1 MDENDFDMNTAS
13 ASPVPAADASDACE
27 ARTAGLTSEEIKERV
42 SSGKVNGDVNIKTK
56 SVAHILRTNIVTF
69 FNILF
74 VIIAII
80 MAFFV
85 EHNLDGLFNYG
96 FFVVAVTNCLIGII
110 QELAAKRTID
120 KLSLL
125 HAPRAIAVR
134 DGSETEIALKDIV
147 LDDVLILKPGAE
159 ISADSVVLDGT
170 IEVNE
175 ALITGEP
182 DPIMKKAGDSLLS
195 GSFVVSG
202 SAAVK
207 VVHVGKDNYAAR
219 ITADAKKNKPQN
231 SEIYRSLNKVIK
243 FMSVILVPVGVALF
257 CVKYFI
263 QDTTAPVN
271 DTVLTVL
278 GTLIGMIPSGLVA
291 LTSAVFC
298 VSVIK
303 LAKRKALAQDLYCS
317 EILARVDVLCL
328 DKTGT
333 ITEGSMAVA
342 KLIPKGANEEQ
353 ARAALKA
360 LTSATGDD
368 NPTANAV
375 KEFVKDISG
384 YPEAINKV
392 PFSSARKWSGAEFDG
407 YSLVM
412 GAAQFV
418 LKEVPETLE
427 EEISSYAREGYRVM
441 VLIKTYGNIT
451 SGIDGE
457 RELLAL
463 IVIEDVIRTGAGETL
478 DYFDRQGV
486 AIKII
491 SGDDPVTVSV
501 VATRA
506 GVRNAEKYVDC
517 SALDD
522 DSLRANVDNYTVFG
536 RVSPDQKLVIVKAL
550 KAAGHV
556 VGMTGDGIND
566 VLALR
571 EADCSIAV
579 AAGSDASKNVSKI
592 VLLDNNFSSL
602 PKVVQEGRRCINNL
616 QRSASLF
623 LIKTIYNTLFAL
635 IFMIIPATLP
645 FTPKNLTL
653 IGYITI
659 GPPAFV
665 LALEPNNEIVRGKFL
680 PKVVLDACPTAFAIA
695 IAVSVIASVGP
706 IMGLNADQAGT
717 SALIATVVLGLAF
730 IIRISIPLNPIRIA
744 LIVVLAAFFTACF
757 FVPFARDLFG
767 LSETYDMNMLI
778 LTAPCAAGGV
788 ILMVLFTLAFRKMRM
803 PKFMAKLFEKL

>member
-1 MDENDFDMNTAS
+1 MDKKSLIGIVLIGVIFFGFTIYSSRQQQKYQEAMAAYEAAHPELAQPIAGDSASMATAS
-13 ASPVPAADASDACE
+13 AASLTPAQPDSVLQAREIAVLGDRLVAAKKAEPRSITVENDVMRIVFSTRGGIVQSVTLKDYTRYGKQNERNDAVELFVPESAKFDLSFFIKN
-27 ARTAGLTSEEIKERV
+27 GLNNV
-42 SSGKVNGDVNIKTK
+42 KVNTSDYTFTADPVVRSDSSQIVRMRLA
-56 SVAHILRTNIVTF
+56 VAPDAAL
-69 FNILF
+69 
-74 VIIAII
+74 
-80 MAFFV
+80 
-85 EHNLDGLFNYG
+85 EYEY
-96 FFVVAVTNCLIGII
+96 AVY
-110 QELAAKRTID
+110 D
-120 KLSLL
+120 
-125 HAPRAIAVR
+125 
-134 DGSETEIALKDIV
+134 
-147 LDDVLILKPGAE
+147 
-159 ISADSVVLDGT
+159 
-170 IEVNE
+170 
-175 ALITGEP
+175 
-182 DPIMKKAGDSLLS
+182 
-195 GSFVVSG
+195 
-202 SAAVK
+202 AAVPSRDYL
-207 VVHVGKDNYAAR
+207 VDYTVRLVNMAPY
-219 ITADAKKNKPQN
+219 
-231 SEIYRSLNKVIK
+231 
-243 FMSVILVPVGVALF
+243 MSN
-257 CVKYFI
+257 
-263 QDTTAPVN
+263 QSS
-271 DTVLTVL
+271 
-278 GTLIGMIPSGLVA
+278 IGMAWSNTSYQNERGFKNENMYTTVAYRIPG
-291 LTSAVFC
+291 
-298 VSVIK
+298 
-303 LAKRKALAQDLYCS
+303 
-317 EILARVDVLCL
+317 
-328 DKTGT
+328 
-333 ITEGSMAVA
+333 EGSIDELSMS
-342 KLIPKGANEEQ
+342 E
-353 ARAALKA
+353 
-360 LTSATGDD
+360 GD
-368 NPTANAV
+368 
-375 KEFVKDISG
+375 K
-384 YPEAINKV
+384 
-392 PFSSARKWSGAEFDG
+392 
-407 YSLVM
+407 
-412 GAAQFV
+412 
-418 LKEVPETLE
+418 E

-441 VLIKTYGNIT
+441 VLIKTCGNIT
-451 SGIDGE
+451 TGIDGE

-645 FTPKNLTL
+645 FIPKNLTL

-706 IMGLNADQAGT
+706 IMGLSADQTGT

-730 IIRISIPLNPIRIA
+730 IIRISIPLNPIRLA

-788 ILMVLFTLAFRKMRM
+788 ILMALFTLAFRKMRM